1 MTKFIKT
8 LLVVICLTGSGA
20 VLAAETV
27 EVGIDGVEGRVLDN
41 VREFLSIEQ
50 QKSDPDLNEARIRR
64 LHRNASE
71 EIKQALEPFGY
82 YDPSIRAELTRE
94 NEIWRANYHIDPGT
108 PVRVENIDIR
118 VIGEDEKDE
127 EFQKLARDFPLRK
140 GDILEHGRYESGK
153 RAFQA
158 LAAERGYLNAHLPRH
173 EIKVRLEQH
182 AADITLH
189 FDTGPRYRFGKIT
202 FIQPSDPEKSYYDP
216 EFLARYSLFKPGDP
230 YSTARLFELQN
241 ALSDSDYFASVEVKT
256 RRDQIQD
263 REIPV
268 EVTLE
273 PRNKHRYLAGIGYGT
288 DTGARGTLGWENRHV
303 TDSGHLLRAD
313 LRLSE
318 IKSNFIAR
326 YRIPTRNPRTDRI
339 EFISSWL
346 YNNPVTSKSETLL
359 VGASH
364 TVFRGSGWLETM
376 YLNYQMENF
385 TVGDQSGQSNMLLPG
400 ISWSR
405 VDADSRIYTRHGT
418 RLLLD
423 IKGTDPLLGSNTRF
437 LQVRAQG
444 KLIRPLGEKGRVI
457 LRGDAG
463 VSYVGEFAKL
473 PASLRFFTGGD
484 QTIRGYG
491 YNTLGP
497 IDPRTGKVVGGE
509 QLLVGSAEYEYS
521 LTEKW
526 SGAVFFDVGNA
537 LDDWRQKF
545 KKGTGVGARW
555 KTPIGLVR
563 VDVAWAISEPG
574 DPWKFHLVIG
584 PDL

>member
-1 MTKFIKT
+1 MTKFMKI
-8 LLVVICLTGSGA
+8 LLLAVCLVCSST
-20 VLAAETV
+20 VPAAETV
-27 EVGIDGVEGRVLDN
+27 EVDIDGVEGPALDN
-41 VREFLSIEQ
+41 VRKFLGIEQ

-64 LHRNASE
+64 LHRNASG
-71 EIKQALEPFGY
+71 EIRQALEPFGY
-82 YDPSIRAELTRE
+82 YEPSIRAEMTQQNGVWQAR
-94 NEIWRANYHIDPGT
+94 YHIDPGI
-108 PVRVENIDIR
+108 PVVVVNIDIR
-118 VIGEDEKDE
+118 LTGEGEKDE
-127 EFQKLARDFPLRK
+127 EFQKLVTDFPLRK
-140 GDILEHGRYESGK
+140 GDVLEHGRYESGK

-173 EIKVRLEQH
+173 EIKVYLEQH

-189 FDTGPRYRFGKIT
+189 FDTGPHYRFGKIS
-202 FIQPSDPEKSYYDP
+202 FIQPSDPEKSRYTP
-216 EFLARYSLFKPGDP
+216 ELLARYSPFKQGDP
-230 YSTARLFELQN
+230 YSTGRLFELQN
-241 ALSDSDYFASVEVKT
+241 ALSDSDYFAGVEVKT
-256 RRDQIQD
+256 RRDQIKD
-263 REIPV
+263 FEVPV

-273 PRNKHRYLAGIGYGT
+273 PRNKHRYLAGVGYGT
-288 DTGARGTLGWENRHV
+288 DTGIRGTLGWENRHV
-303 TDSGHLLRAD
+303 TDSGHRLRAD

-364 TVFRGSGWLETM
+364 TVFRGSGWLETV

-385 TVGDQSGQSNMLLPG
+385 TVGNQSGQSNMLLPG

-423 IKGTDPLLGSNTRF
+423 IKGTDPLLGSNTQF
-437 LQVRAQG
+437 IQVRAQG
-444 KLIRPLGEKGRVI
+444 KIIRPLGENGRVI

-463 VSYVGEFAKL
+463 VSRVGDFAKL

-484 QTIRGYG
+484 QTVRGYG

-497 IDPRTGKVVGGE
+497 RDGSGKVIGGE

-521 LTEKW
+521 VTEKW
-526 SGAVFFDVGNA
+526 SGAIFFDAGNA
-537 LDDWRQKF
+537 LDDWRQKL
-545 KKGTGVGARW
+545 KQGTGAGVRW
-555 KTPIGLVR
+555 KTPIGLIR
-563 VDVAWAISEPG
+563 VDLAWALSEPG
-574 DPWKFHLVIG
+574 NPWKFHLVIG